1 MMRWILMCVA
11 VLCFSALSA
20 QVEERMRQLFF
31 QCGNTSG
38 IQTFYN
44 EANALSSQ
52 VALHR
57 GYKGSALAMLAGTK
71 DGVQEKFSVFSQ
83 GKEELEAAI
92 KMDPSSYELRFL
104 RYAVQSEVP
113 MIVGYKGQV
122 KEDIDYL
129 IQGFES
135 GALSKHYWFWQN
147 ALRFIEKSD
156 DRSAEQWNR
165 LQKFVV

>member
-1 MMRWILMCVA
+1 MRWSAVVILLVLSA
-11 VLCFSALSA
+11 VQLSA

-31 QCGNTSG
+31 QCGTTAG
-38 IQTFYN
+38 IQTYYN
-44 EANALSSQ
+44 EALGLSAQ
-52 VALHR
+52 NALHR

-83 GKEELEAAI
+83 GKDELEAAI
-92 KMDPSSYELRFL
+92 QMDPSSYELRFL

-135 GALSKHYWFWQN
+135 GALSKQYWFWQS
-147 ALRFIEKSD
+147 ALKFIEKSD
-156 DRSAEQWNR
+156 DRSSEQWQR
-165 LQKFVV
+165 LQKFIL